1 MKIKRGIS
9 ISLTLACFFMVSGC
23 YHGYWKES
31 KDRLIG
37 TKFDP
42 NEIRNETGDVYRA
55 FVPKGEAIY
64 YRVDQEPP
72 NTRYFIK
79 WTSHCRYSLLVDP
92 NGTILSWRFEDT
104 ESPSR
109 SCTIS

>member
-1 MKIKRGIS
+1 MKVTRGIL
-9 ISLTLACFFMVSGC
+9 ISLVLACFFIVSGC
-23 YHGYWKES
+23 HSYWKES

-42 NEIRNETGDVYRA
+42 SENRDETGGGYRF

-64 YRVDQEPP
+64 YRIDQEPP

-79 WTSHCRYSLLVDP
+79 WNSHCRYSLLVDP
-92 NGTILSWRFEDT
+92 NDTILSWRFEETKD
-104 ESPSR
+104 PSR
-109 SCTIS
+109 ACVIN